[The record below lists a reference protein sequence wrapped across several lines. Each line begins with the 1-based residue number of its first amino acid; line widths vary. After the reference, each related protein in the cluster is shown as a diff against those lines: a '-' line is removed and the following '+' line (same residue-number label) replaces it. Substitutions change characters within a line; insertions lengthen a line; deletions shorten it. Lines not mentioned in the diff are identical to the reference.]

1 MWGDG
6 MKAWLCTCMGVSGIV
21 FAETRSKA
29 RYTTIREAR
38 DAGWKCDFTEPC
50 SVVRAPQYDCL
61 LLSPRHGWTTEH
73 VDRELSKRAACGV
86 RDG

>member
-1 MWGDG
+1 
-6 MKAWLCTCMGVSGIV
+6 MKAWLCTCMGVPGIV

-29 RYTTIREAR
+29 RYTTIRGAR

-50 SVVRAPQYDCL
+50 SVVRSQRHDRL
-61 LLSPRHGWTTEH
+61 QLSPRHGWTIDYADH
-73 VDRELSKRAACGV
+73 ELSKREV